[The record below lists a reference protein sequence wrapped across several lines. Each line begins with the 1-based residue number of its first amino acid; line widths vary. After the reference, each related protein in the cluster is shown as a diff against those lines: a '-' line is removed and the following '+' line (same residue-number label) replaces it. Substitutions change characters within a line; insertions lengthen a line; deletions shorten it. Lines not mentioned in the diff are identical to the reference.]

1 MRFEL
6 SRTASGWVVV
16 GRDGEY
22 RRIAGGLDDV
32 LTRHDPVAHVAGL
45 FGSGEPAGAPTA
57 LLAPIGSQEVW
68 AAGVT
73 YLRSRVARVA
83 ESKQAGGDTF
93 YDLVYDAP
101 RPELFFKAT
110 PHRVVGPGSAVRIRG
125 DSTWNVP
132 EPEFTLVISATGNVV
147 GATIGNDM
155 SSRSI
160 EGENPLYLPQ
170 AKVYASCAAL
180 GPSVV
185 LTDEPF
191 PSDTEIAMSIARD
204 GETVFAGSSALDR
217 IKRPFD
223 ELVEYLFRDNEFPAG
238 AFLMTGTGI
247 VPEDGF
253 TLACGDVVT
262 ITIDGL
268 GTLVNPVG

>member
-1 MRFEL
+1 MRYEL
-6 SRTASGWVVV
+6 SRTASGWVV
-16 GRDGEY
+16 GRDSEY

-32 LTRHDPVAHVAGL
+32 LTDHDPVAHVAEL
-45 FGSGEPAGAPTA
+45 FGTGEPAGAPTA

-132 EPEFTLVISATGNVV
+132 EPEFTLVISAAGKVV

-170 AKVYASCAAL
+170 AKVYASSAAL

-204 GETVFAGSSALDR
+204 GETIFTGSSALDR
-217 IKRPFD
+217 IKRSFE
-223 ELVEYLFRDNEFPAG
+223 ELVEHLFRDNEFPAG
-238 AFLMTGTGI
+238 SFLMTGTGI
-247 VPEDGF
+247 VPDDGF
-253 TLACGDVVT
+253 TLASGDVVT
-262 ITIDGL
+262 ITVDGL

>member
-1 MRFEL
+1 MRYEL
-6 SRTASGWVVV
+6 SRTASGWVL
-16 GRDGEY
+16 GRDSEY
-22 RRIAGGLDDV
+22 RRTAGGLDDV
-32 LTRHDPVAHVAGL
+32 LTDHDPVAHVAGL
-45 FGSGEPAGAPTA
+45 FGTGEPTGPPTA

-83 ESKQAGGDTF
+83 ESKRAGGDTF

-191 PSDTEIAMSIARD
+191 PSDTEIAMSIVRD
-204 GETVFAGSSALDR
+204 GETIFTGSSTLDR

-238 AFLMTGTGI
+238 SFLMTGTGI
-247 VPEDGF
+247 VPDDGF
-253 TLACGDVVT
+253 TLASGDVVT
-262 ITIDGL
+262 ITIDGV

>member
-1 MRFEL
+1 
-6 SRTASGWVVV
+6 VV

-32 LTRHDPVAHVAGL
+32 LADRDPVAHVAGL
-45 FGSGEPAGAPTA
+45 FGAGEPTGAPTG
-57 LLAPIGSQEVW
+57 LLAPIASQEVW

-73 YLRSRVARVA
+73 YLRSRAARVA

-93 YDLVYDAP
+93 YDLVYEAA

-125 DSTWNVP
+125 DSTWNGP
-132 EPEFTLVISATGNVV
+132 EPEVTLVITATGNVV

-191 PSDTEIAMSIARD
+191 PSDTEIAMSIVRD
-204 GETVFAGSSALDR
+204 DETIFTGSSALDR
-217 IKRPFD
+217 IKRSFD
-223 ELVEYLFRDNEFPAG
+223 ELVEHLFRDNEFPAG
-238 AFLMTGTGI
+238 SFLMTGTGI
-247 VPEDGF
+247 VPDDGF
-253 TLACGDVVT
+253 TLASGDVVS

>member
-1 MRFEL
+1 MRYDL
-6 SRTASGWVVV
+6 SRTASGWVV
-16 GRDGEY
+16 GRDSEY

-32 LTRHDPVAHVAGL
+32 LTDHDPVAHVAGL
-45 FGSGEPAGAPTA
+45 FGTGEPVGPPTA

-93 YDLVYDAP
+93 YDLVYGAP

-191 PSDTEIAMSIARD
+191 PSDTEIAMSIVRD
-204 GETVFAGSSALDR
+204 GETIFTGSSALDR
-217 IKRPFD
+217 IKRSFD
-223 ELVEYLFRDNEFPAG
+223 ELVEHLFRDNEFPAG
-238 AFLMTGTGI
+238 SFLMTGTGI
-247 VPEDGF
+247 VPDDGF
-253 TLACGDVVT
+253 TLASGDVVT

>member
-1 MRFEL
+1 MRYEL
-6 SRTASGWVVV
+6 SRTASGWVV
-16 GRDGEY
+16 GRDSEY

-32 LTRHDPVAHVAGL
+32 LTDHDPVAHVAGL
-45 FGSGEPAGAPTA
+45 FGTGEPAGPPTA

-191 PSDTEIAMSIARD
+191 PSDTEIAMSIVRD
-204 GETVFAGSSALDR
+204 GETIFTGSSVLDR

-238 AFLMTGTGI
+238 SFLMTGTGI

-253 TLACGDVVT
+253 TLASGDVVT
-262 ITIDGL
+262 ITIDGV

>member
-1 MRFEL
+1 MRYEL
-6 SRTASGWVVV
+6 SRTASGWVV
-16 GRDGEY
+16 GRDDEY

-32 LTRHDPVAHVAGL
+32 LTDHDPVAHVAGL
-45 FGSGEPAGAPTA
+45 FDTGEPTGAPTA

-110 PHRVVGPGSAVRIRG
+110 PHRVVGPGGPVRIRR
-125 DSTWNVP
+125 DSTWDVP

-204 GETVFAGSSALDR
+204 GETIFTGSSALDR

-238 AFLMTGTGI
+238 SFLMTGTGV
-247 VPEDGF
+247 VPDDGF
-253 TLACGDVVT
+253 TLASGDVVT